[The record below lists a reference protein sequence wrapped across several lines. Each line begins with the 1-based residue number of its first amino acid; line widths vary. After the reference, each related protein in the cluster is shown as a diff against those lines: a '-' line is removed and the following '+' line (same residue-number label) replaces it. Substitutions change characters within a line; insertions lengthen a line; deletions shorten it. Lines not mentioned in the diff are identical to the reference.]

1 MENPAR
7 PALRNPR
14 GARLRSGSAVLVACA
29 LAPLAALAQ
38 AEPPGRGSTAAPP
51 VRETPAAAPGQNPF
65 AGGIP
70 TGTVSPEV
78 LRLDLAG
85 AISRALKSNL
95 GAVLSGEAERAA
107 EGTRSVARSALLP
120 NVSGRLAGTRQVIN
134 LEAFGIPIVPP
145 MTALVGPF
153 NVLDQ
158 RVSAQ
163 MSLFNLGAI
172 ETARAGRLGLESAR
186 AAHQDARDTVVAQV
200 AQLYLAAVAG
210 ASRIE
215 AADAQLKTST
225 TLYERAVDLKRAG
238 IVAGIEVLRA
248 QVQRDAD
255 QQRLLFYQNEFAK
268 QKLALA
274 RAIGLPLAQEFAL
287 ADSVPYAA
295 LPQMPLA
302 ERLERAQAT
311 RPDLRA
317 ARFALD
323 AAHAAR
329 KAALAE
335 GLPSLGLAADY
346 GRLGLTPDTLRN
358 TYTISGALTIPLFL
372 GGRVRGRLLEADAR
386 WREQQASFDD
396 LRGRVEYEVR
406 SLTLD
411 LESSDRRVHVAQG
424 ALDLARQALV
434 QAEDRFT
441 AGVASNIEV
450 VQAQEAVATATENL
464 ISSLYAF
471 NLAKVGLARAMGV
484 AESSAVQFLGGHS

>member
-1 MENPAR
+1 M
-7 PALRNPR
+7 
-14 GARLRSGSAVLVACA
+14 LVACA
-29 LAPLAALAQ
+29 LAPLAALGQ
-38 AEPPGRGSTAAPP
+38 AEAPGRGSTAAPP
-51 VRETPAAAPGQNPF
+51 VPELPAAAAPGRNPF
-65 AGGIP
+65 AGSIP

-78 LRLDLAG
+78 VRLSLTE
-85 AISRALKSNL
+85 AIARALTSNL

-107 EGTRSVARSALLP
+107 EGTRSIARSAVLP
-120 NVSGRLAGTRQVIN
+120 NVNARLAGTRQVIN

-163 MSLFNLGAI
+163 MALFNVSAI

-186 AAHQDARDTVVAQV
+186 AARQDARDAVVAQV

-215 AADAQLKTST
+215 AADAQLKTSA

-255 QQRLLFYQNEFAK
+255 RQRLMFSQNEFAK

-274 RAIGLPLAQEFAL
+274 RAIGLPLGQEFSL

-311 RPDLRA
+311 RPDVHA

-323 AAHAAR
+323 AARAAR
-329 KAALAE
+329 KAALGE
-335 GLPSLGLAADY
+335 GLPSLGISADY

-406 SLTLD
+406 SLSLD
-411 LESSDRRVHVAQG
+411 LESSDQRTHVAQG
-424 ALDLARQALV
+424 ALELARQALT

-464 ISSLYAF
+464 ISSLYAY